1 MKKEKLLPLDIQLFA
16 EDADDSA
23 ANEVVEDEEVEETT
37 DDIDADDVETEE
49 SVESEEASDTDDSD
63 ADEESGKKSTKDKT
77 KEYSERL
84 KKDREAIRKEI
95 EDEQNERLER
105 IARSRGFDSWE
116 ELEEYSR
123 NQELEDLGVS
133 DKDAFN
139 NYINNVISNNPEILK
154 AKKIIAEQERRDSE
168 RRLEEDV
175 KEISKLDGSIKTVT
189 DLINHPSYANIVERV
204 KNGASV
210 LDAYKLE
217 NFDALTGRATD
228 AAVQHVYNNINNKSH
243 MKGVTGSG
251 TTDIVVPDDVYKT
264 YKKNMPNWTDEQI
277 KKHYAKEM
285 KGDE

>member
-1 MKKEKLLPLDIQLFA
+1 MKKERLLPLDIQFFA

-23 ANEVVEDEEVEETT
+23 ANEATEVENEEVAN
-37 DDIDADDVETEE
+37 DVDADDVETEE
-49 SVESEEASDTDDSD
+49 SVESEEASDTEEAES
-63 ADEESGKKSTKDKT
+63 DEESEKKSTKDKT

-95 EDEQNERLER
+95 EDEQNEKLER

-123 NQELEDLGVS
+123 NQELEELGVS
-133 DKDAFN
+133 DKEAFN

-168 RRLEEDV
+168 KRLEEDV

-204 KNGASV
+204 KKGSSV

-243 MKGVTGSG
+243 MKGVTGNG
-251 TTDIVVPDDVYKT
+251 TDDIVVPNDVYMA
-264 YKKNMPNWTDEQI
+264 YKKNLPNWTDEQI

>member
-1 MKKEKLLPLDIQLFA
+1 MKREKLLPLDIQFFA

-23 ANEVVEDEEVEETT
+23 ANEATEVKNDEVAN
-37 DDIDADDVETEE
+37 DVDADDVETEE
-49 SVESEEASDTDDSD
+49 SVESEEASDTEESD
-63 ADEESGKKSTKDKT
+63 ADEESEKKSTRDKT

-95 EDEQNERLER
+95 EDEQNEKLER

-123 NQELEDLGVS
+123 NQELEELGVS
-133 DKDAFN
+133 DKEAFN

-204 KNGASV
+204 KKGASV

-243 MKGVTGSG
+243 MKSVTGNG
-251 TTDIVVPDDVYKT
+251 TDDIVVPDDVYMA
-264 YKKNMPNWTDEQI
+264 YKKNLPNWTDEQI